1 MLFVSMHNRV
11 TGLSFFQE
19 TTINTYLDMVQ
30 LYAVHQIQHLQLHIV
45 LRLDGAPLRW
55 GLPVR
60 AYLDEKFPGRWIS
73 REGPLVLPPRSP
85 DLTPLDCVMLDYVSI
100 IVYQSSFTG
109 IDDQKKRVTDT
120 TMAIHADVH
129 PRSWQDLEHLLDV
142 VRATECALIAVY

>member
-1 MLFVSMHNRV
+1 MRQSKINMLFVSMHNRV

-19 TTINTYLDMVQ
+19 TTIITYLDMVQ

-60 AYLDEKFPGRWIS
+60 AYLDEKFPRRWIS

-100 IVYQSSFTG
+100 IVY
-109 IDDQKKRVTDT
+109 
-120 TMAIHADVH
+120 
-129 PRSWQDLEHLLDV
+129 
-142 VRATECALIAVY
+142 